1 LMMILILALTPLL
14 VGFSIGSWAN
24 PESPVAVSSQSVS
37 PQISPASPSNLPILS
52 QSGLL
57 EATASFTT
65 YLPMLLT
72 TKGPCGGTST
82 TSILWRDGF
91 ATISAAALPPVL
103 ESFENAQGSWQVF
116 SDTSGSSS
124 VQQSNSQAAAGSYSA
139 RLSTLSSSGRAQIRR
154 DFSDAASA
162 HIWQERPGTYFWQLA
177 SVYLPSSTV
186 AQLGPNDYLTLAGL
200 WPSSGGTYGWWL
212 QIRQGG
218 QLFVKGYDSN
228 GISREFRVY
237 GTFPQDKWVNLEVGL
252 HSQNGPGVKRAFA
265 FLVDGDFYG
274 WYHQGH
280 MADETYNRVAM
291 GILSTN
297 SNASLELFIDQWRV
311 ATSDKFPGGT
321 DNRSTANLQE
331 QNYCNQSGI
340 GWQIDWSTWGNDLRL
355 DPQHG
360 LYSNSDRL
368 QSGRNIDRMPD
379 LTSGWAEIEIDWS
392 AGPPPADYNLLD
404 GAFAGLVGFRKEINR
419 EENLEVAP
427 AVENNTIKL
436 IYNAWVGTG
445 VDFSTWTLPVATT
458 INDGRNIPEPGD
470 IIRVRWEQMTTTNLN
485 VRVSY
490 YDASTN
496 TWYTNVI
503 NSTVNVSNI
512 SGGGNGPVNYND
524 GYHTASSITIDS
536 PYYSIR
542 RYKVGTLATYP

>member
-1 LMMILILALTPLL
+1 MLRKIFLMNLLIGLALFL
-14 VGFSIGSWAN
+14 VGFSIDSW
-24 PESPVAVSSQSVS
+24 SVPTVTGQISAQPIS
-37 PQISPASPSNLPILS
+37 PQILPASPSNLPSLPR
-52 QSGLL
+52 SGLMA
-57 EATASFTT
+57 ATADYTT
-65 YLPMLLT
+65 YLPIMLDPT
-72 TKGPCGGTST
+72 P
-82 TSILWRDGF
+82 
-91 ATISAAALPPVL
+91 ATAPPAVL
-103 ESFENAQGSWQVF
+103 EPFESAEANWQVF

-124 VQQSNSQAAAGSYSA
+124 VEQSNTQAAAGNYSA
-139 RLSTLSSSGRAQIRR
+139 RLATSSSSGSARIRTN
-154 DFSDAASA
+154 FSDAAPT
-162 HIWQERPGTYFWQLA
+162 HIWNERPGTYFWQLA

-186 AQLGPNDYLTLAGL
+186 TQLGPNDYLTLAGL
-200 WPSSGGTYGWWL
+200 WPSNGGTYGWWL

-228 GISREFRVY
+228 GVSKEFRVY
-237 GTFPQDKWVNLEVGL
+237 GNFPQNRWVNLEVGL

-280 MADETYNRVAM
+280 MVDETYNRVAM

-297 SNASLELFIDQWRV
+297 SNAPLELFIDQWRV
-311 ATSDKFPGGT
+311 TTSNKFPGGS
-321 DNRSTANLQE
+321 DNRPTTDLQE
-331 QNYCNQSGI
+331 QNYFNQSGI

-379 LTSGWAEIEIDWS
+379 LTNGWAEIEIDWV
-392 AGPPPADYNLLD
+392 AGPPPADYNLLH

-427 AVENNTIKL
+427 AVDNNSIKL

-445 VDFSTWTLPVATT
+445 VDFSKWTLPVATT

-470 IIRVRWEQMTTTNLN
+470 IIRVRWQQMTTTNLN

-496 TWYTNVI
+496 TWYTNII

-512 SGGGNGPVNYND
+512 PGGSNGPVNYND